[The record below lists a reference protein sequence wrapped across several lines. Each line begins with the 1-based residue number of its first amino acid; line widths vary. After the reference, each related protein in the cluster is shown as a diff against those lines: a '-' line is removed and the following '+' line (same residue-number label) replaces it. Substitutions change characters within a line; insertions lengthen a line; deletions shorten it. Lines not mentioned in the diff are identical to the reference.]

1 MDDSMSLP
9 TKTERQRKR
18 RASHQFCGYKR
29 LDITINRALFA
40 LLMPYLQPYGGDK
53 KPGSA
58 LVKWL
63 DELMK
68 TELKSSK

>member
-1 MDDSMSLP
+1 MSSP

-18 RASHQFCGYKR
+18 RADHHFCGYKR
-29 LDITINRALFA
+29 LDITINRALLA
-40 LLMPYLQPYGGDK
+40 LLMPYLEPYGGDK

-63 DELMK
+63 DDL
-68 TELKSSK
+68 TRSGLLSK

>member
-1 MDDSMSLP
+1 MTQP

-29 LDITINRALFA
+29 LDITINRALLA
-40 LLMPYLQPYGGDK
+40 LLMPHLQPYGGDK

-63 DELMK
+63 DEL
-68 TELKSSK
+68 TKSGLLSK